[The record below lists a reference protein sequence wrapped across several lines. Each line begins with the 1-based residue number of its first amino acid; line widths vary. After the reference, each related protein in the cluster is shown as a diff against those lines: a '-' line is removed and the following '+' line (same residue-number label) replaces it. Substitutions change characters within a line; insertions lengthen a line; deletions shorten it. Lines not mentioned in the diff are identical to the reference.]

1 MDSDQQID
9 VYVVCN
15 AQYHD
20 TNFAKLELSKLL
32 GENENINSEV
42 ADRFRDVEATANSK
56 LLLTYTCDLR
66 PPLRAGRAVRLSLNN
81 NRRFAPHPTNAL
93 LDFVAG
99 RAVTRN
105 LAPKFMALLGSR
117 FIAHP
122 ANHRIRIRITD
133 VKHPLTFA
141 IEDFE
146 VEDDEPYYCEPL
158 GEQLMLLEASI
169 TNLQWDM
176 FIQMTIPLGRVTR
189 KYINEIGIRIHASP
203 LLRTLRGQT

>member
-1 MDSDQQID
+1 M
-9 VYVVCN
+9 
-15 AQYHD
+15 
-20 TNFAKLELSKLL
+20 E
-32 GENENINSEV
+32 
-42 ADRFRDVEATANSK
+42 
-56 LLLTYTCDLR
+56 
-66 PPLRAGRAVRLSLNN
+66 
-81 NRRFAPHPTNAL
+81 
-93 LDFVAG
+93 
-99 RAVTRN
+99 
-105 LAPKFMALLGSR
+105 LLGSR
-117 FIAHP
+117 FITHP
-122 ANHRIRIRITD
+122 ANHRIRIIITD